1 MKSVKQTLWI
11 ALLAAAALPY
21 SLGAQVIPGINTKA
35 GGMVVPKGKA
45 VMGIKYVYLK
55 KNHMFD
61 GTHEV
66 TNLQHLDAT
75 AYMTLLALRYGI
87 ADNMDIRVVMPVKHI
102 DATAQLMPGVGVAID
117 NTGLSDIVVMGK
129 YRFYNQNGLQL
140 AVGAG
145 LKLPTGSTNKGFKKA
160 PPFHLTKGDR
170 TPLPTQPGTDKTEY
184 KMEAGLSKVFS
195 PDFRLDMHAMYTY
208 RPKAKNDY
216 DFGNEFLFD
225 AGVVKALNDKFNV
238 GLEYNFQYNSATDMG
253 SDIPPNK
260 ALRKIFPFKAFS
272 GSAGYLTPEI
282 EFLPF
287 GKPKLFVGA
296 GMSFLIHKNLKEYQ
310 PLEKR
315 RFMLRVGYM
324 F

>member
-1 MKSVKQTLWI
+1 MKRVKQTLSVALIVAI
-11 ALLAAAALPY
+11 ASPY
-21 SLGAQVIPGINTKA
+21 TLGAQVIPGIDTKA
-35 GGMVVPKGKA
+35 GGMVLPKGKA
-45 VMGIKYVYLK
+45 VMAIKNIYLK

-66 TNLQHLDAT
+66 DNKENLDAT
-75 AYMTLLALRYGI
+75 ANITLLALRYGI
-87 ADNMDIRVVMPVKHI
+87 ANNMDIRVVMPIKQI
-102 DATAQLMPGVGVAID
+102 DATAQLGSYGVAID
-117 NTGLSDIVVMGK
+117 NSGLSDMVVMGK

-145 LKLPTGSTNKGFKKA
+145 LKLPTGSTSKGFKKA
-160 PPFHLTKGDR
+160 PPFAKGVK
-170 TPLPTQPGTDKTEY
+170 TPLPTQPGTGKAEY

-195 PDFRLDMHAMYTY
+195 LGFRLDMQAMYTY

-225 AGVVKALNDKFNV
+225 AGIVKALSDKFNV
-238 GLEYNFQYNSATDMG
+238 GLEYNFKYNSATDMG
-253 SDIPPNK
+253 NDTNPM
-260 ALRKIFPFKAFS
+260 LRAKLPFKAFS

-282 EFLPF
+282 QFLPF

-296 GMSFLIHKNLKEYQ
+296 GMSFLVHKNLKEYQ

-315 RFMLRVGYM
+315 RFLLRVGYM